1 MDRWSEGRLALF
13 EALGEICDRVGDDDA
28 RDLAQSIKKPN
39 STLFIQQLRELQ
51 QKADVADIIT
61 KDSRAA
67 DIRLAFNDP
76 KIFVKQL
83 QELKWK
89 AQILD
94 TLHNNDSDAPS
105 TTDVIADPKVK
116 ELAARLQTLRE
127 KAQLYDEINGT
138 SKPDSSDI
146 QSRLNDALSVRKEL
160 ISRLR
165 RVRENRAQWVQ
176 YAHSLSKRLE
186 RREATLAEHGL
197 LNGVPFQNKG
207 SGLERPTASEPEV
220 IKKEPGATDPSRVT
234 PDLAPPRLNR
244 SMGFPGTTDDN
255 DLDGDTMVGTPG
267 AKTPK
272 PVTLPHAHGEPQSF
286 VRVVPEREK
295 PTSTHTEPRGS
306 SGQPAQLDLL
316 QTAAVAADEP
326 QQLPQ
331 LAPVQEASLE
341 RDATANNPPASSQEH
356 HTSSTQGEADDG
368 APDLPTGLYNHPAVT
383 PSAKYEGEP
392 SSDPPV
398 VVSVRAVRKRKAQS
412 SPQKVK
418 IKTEIELSSPV
429 AFLGLS
435 TLEPQESLDLDEIG
449 QKTITPKKKRRVDD
463 PGFGFLG
470 EEDNDTDYYHY
481 KHPPVFNDGVVR
493 SPILGEP
500 TTPHINPRREPR
512 RVVALQPKSSN
523 KPILPRTSAKYAPA
537 KRLRHVEAPGEVPFA
552 EDGENESR
560 INATAQNRKLQGSNI
575 DACHRL
581 SSLLNT
587 TSPNSS
593 AFQTPGNI
601 SNRRTPRTA
610 GPSHRSTAERDKR
623 RAAKLIGAFRDASD
637 GPDDEPFRARP
648 LWRLGLEH
656 FKINPDHNE
665 GYDYAFRDVV
675 RGREQRKCLPG
686 CTNPDCCGNGFR
698 KLAELTTGQAKN
710 QSSDMDS
717 EDERLLEDFLG
728 GNIHK
733 LQAMTTDERH
743 ETLIQAKARDL
754 ANKHGKHRHAFERRQ
769 SPPGFWRADFPTTQE
784 VQSDRAEAADFEREL
799 VRKRYEDAVRGGGK
813 WMFRDE

>member
-13 EALGEICDRVGDDDA
+13 GALGEICDRVGDDDA
-28 RDLAQSIKKPN
+28 RGLAQSIKKPN
-39 STLFIQQLRELQ
+39 GATFIQKLRELQ
-51 QKADVADIIT
+51 QKADMADIIT
-61 KDSRAA
+61 KDSHAA
-67 DIRLAFNDP
+67 RIHLAFHDP
-76 KIFVKQL
+76 KVLVTQL
-83 QELKWK
+83 QELTWK

-94 TLHNNDSDAPS
+94 TLHNNDSDTTS
-105 TTDVIADPKVK
+105 TNAIADPRLK
-116 ELAARLQTLRE
+116 ELAVRLETLRE
-127 KAQLYDEINGT
+127 KAQLYDKINGAA
-138 SKPDSSDI
+138 KPDTSDI

-165 RVRENRAQWVQ
+165 RVRGNRAQWVQ
-176 YAHSLSKRLE
+176 YAHSLSKRLQ

-207 SGLERPTASEPEV
+207 SGLECPTASEPEI
-220 IKKEPGATDPSRVT
+220 IKKEPRATDQSRVT

-244 SMGFPGTTDDN
+244 SLCLPGTTDDN
-255 DLDGDTMVGTPG
+255 DLDGDTMVGTPS

-272 PVTLPHAHGEPQSF
+272 PVTLPHAHGEPQSV
-286 VRVVPEREK
+286 VRAVPEREK
-295 PTSTHTEPRGS
+295 PTSSHTDPRSS
-306 SGQPAQLDLL
+306 SGRPAQLDLFH
-316 QTAAVAADEP
+316 TAAVAADER

-331 LAPVQEASLE
+331 LAPMEEVSLE
-341 RDATANNPPASSQEH
+341 RDATANNSPASSQEH
-356 HTSSTQGEADDG
+356 HTSSTQGEADDVG
-368 APDLPTGLYNHPAVT
+368 LDLPTGLDNHPAVT
-383 PSAKYEGEP
+383 PFTKYQVEP

-398 VVSVRAVRKRKAQS
+398 VVSARAVRKRKAQS

-418 IKTEIELSSPV
+418 IKTEIELNSPV
-429 AFLGLS
+429 ALFGLS

-470 EEDNDTDYYHY
+470 DDDTDTDYYHY
-481 KHPPVFNDGVVR
+481 KHPPVFNDGIIR

-500 TTPHINPRREPR
+500 TTPHINPRRDALR
-512 RVVALQPKSSN
+512 IAALQPKSSN
-523 KPILPRTSAKYAPA
+523 KPILPRTSAKYTPA
-537 KRLRHVEAPGEVPFA
+537 KRLRHAEAPGEVPFA

-560 INATAQNRKLQGSNI
+560 INASAQNRKLQGTKI
-575 DACHRL
+575 DACQRL

-587 TSPNSS
+587 TPPNSS
-593 AFQTPGNI
+593 AFQTPG
-601 SNRRTPRTA
+601 SNSNKRTPRTA
-610 GPSHRSTAERDKR
+610 GRSHRSTAERDKI
-623 RAAKLIGAFRDASD
+623 RATKRIEASRYAYE

-656 FKINPDHNE
+656 FKVNPDHNQ

-686 CTNPDCCGNGFR
+686 CTNPECCGNGFR
-698 KLAELTTGQAKN
+698 KLAELTTGQARN
-710 QSSDMDS
+710 QSSDMDT
-717 EDERLLEDFLG
+717 EDEHLLEDFLG
-728 GNIHK
+728 GNIHR
-733 LQAMTTDERH
+733 LQAMTADERQ

-799 VRKRYEDAVRGGGK
+799 VRKRYEDVVRGGGK

>member
-13 EALGEICDRVGDDDA
+13 EALGEICDRVRDADA

-39 STLFIQQLRELQ
+39 GATFIQQLRGLQ
-51 QKADVADIIT
+51 QKADIADIIT
-61 KDSRAA
+61 KDSHAA
-67 DIRLAFNDP
+67 GIHLAFNDP
-76 KIFVKQL
+76 KVFVEQL
-83 QELKWK
+83 QKLKWK

-94 TLHNNDSDAPS
+94 TLQNNDSDIAS
-105 TTDVIADPKVK
+105 TDAIADPKVK
-116 ELAARLQTLRE
+116 ELAIRLETLRE
-127 KAQLYDEINGT
+127 KSQLYDEINGT
-138 SKPDSSDI
+138 SKLDSSDI

-186 RREATLAEHGL
+186 RREATLAENGL

-207 SGLERPTASEPEV
+207 SGLERPSASEPET

-234 PDLAPPRLNR
+234 PDLAPLRLNR
-244 SMGFPGTTDDN
+244 SLGLPGTSDDN

-272 PVTLPHAHGEPQSF
+272 QLTLPHAHGEPQTV
-286 VRVVPEREK
+286 VRAVPEREK
-295 PTSTHTEPRGS
+295 PTSTHADPRSS
-306 SGQPAQLDLL
+306 SGQPAQLDLF
-316 QTAAVAADEP
+316 QTAAVAADESH
-326 QQLPQ
+326 QLPR
-331 LAPVQEASLE
+331 LAPMQETPLE
-341 RDATANNPPASSQEH
+341 HDATANAPTSSQEH
-356 HTSSTQGEADDG
+356 HTSSTQGEADDVG
-368 APDLPTGLYNHPAVT
+368 LDLPTGLNNHPAVT
-383 PSAKYEGEP
+383 PSARDQVEP
-392 SSDPPV
+392 SSAPPV
-398 VVSVRAVRKRKAQS
+398 VISARSVRKRKAQS

-463 PGFGFLG
+463 TGFGFLG
-470 EEDNDTDYYHY
+470 DDENDADYYHY
-481 KHPPVFNDGVVR
+481 KHPPVFNDGGVR

-500 TTPHINPRREPR
+500 TTPHINPRRDALR
-512 RVVALQPKSSN
+512 IAALQPKSSN
-523 KPILPRTSAKYAPA
+523 KPILARTSAKYTPA
-537 KRLRHVEAPGEVPFA
+537 KRLRHTEAPGEVPFA
-552 EDGENESR
+552 EDVENETR
-560 INATAQNRKLQGSNI
+560 INATAQNRKLQGTNI
-575 DACHRL
+575 DACQRL

-587 TSPNSS
+587 TSPDSS

-601 SNRRTPRTA
+601 SNKRTPRTA
-610 GPSHRSTAERDKR
+610 GPSHRSTAERSKGRAIKR
-623 RAAKLIGAFRDASD
+623 MEASD
-637 GPDDEPFRARP
+637 GPDDEPFRVRP

-656 FKINPDHNE
+656 FKVNPDHNQ

-710 QSSDMDS
+710 QSADMGT

-733 LQAMTTDERH
+733 LQAMTADERQ

-784 VQSDRAEAADFEREL
+784 VQTDRAEAADFEREL